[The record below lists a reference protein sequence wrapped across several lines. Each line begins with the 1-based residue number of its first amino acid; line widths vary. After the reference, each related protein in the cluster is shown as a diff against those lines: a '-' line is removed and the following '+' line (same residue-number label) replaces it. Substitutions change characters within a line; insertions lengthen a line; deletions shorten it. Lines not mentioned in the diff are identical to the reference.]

1 MPPNFQFTNL
11 NEMLADYFSKMQEVS
26 GVIIHYVPGP
36 QTKWAHI
43 PEHVGYEIYRIM
55 QETTGNIL
63 KHAHA
68 SLIRIALDEH
78 DEELAIDVRHDG
90 QWNQQAETTKGI
102 GLRTIHDRLK
112 TIGGNY
118 KIENRDGG
126 ISMQIRVRLH
136 GKNHGFQ

>member
-1 MPPNFQFTNL
+1 
-11 NEMLADYFSKMQEVS
+11 
-26 GVIIHYVPGP
+26 
-36 QTKWAHI
+36 
-43 PEHVGYEIYRIM
+43 M

-68 SLIRIALDEH
+68 SLIHIALDEH